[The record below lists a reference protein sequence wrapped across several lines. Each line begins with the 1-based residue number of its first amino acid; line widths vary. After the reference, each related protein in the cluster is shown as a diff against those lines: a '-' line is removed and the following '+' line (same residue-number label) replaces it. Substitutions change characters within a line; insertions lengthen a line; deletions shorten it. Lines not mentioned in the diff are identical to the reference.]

1 MLKRVFMSRSWFDF
15 RNAIRTLIWLG
26 EADEDRD
33 LVVDS
38 MRSLTE
44 KLSKVDREQARGPYF
59 RPRNIF
65 NIHGL
70 PDKDDAVCKA
80 LVALKQRP
88 WFSRLW
94 TLQEAILAQDPVIVC
109 GSWSVPWSA
118 LPLLLATA
126 LRAGFA
132 GWLNADANVLLGGG
146 MVLRIEFQQ
155 EIRRTGLTSPSLPL
169 NIRDST
175 CQTCTE
181 PVDRLWA
188 LLGL

>member
-1 MLKRVFMSRSWFDF
+1 M
-15 RNAIRTLIWLG
+15 LIWLG

-65 NIHGL
+65 NTHGL
-70 PDKDDAVCKA
+70 PDKDDAVYKA

-109 GSWSVPWSA
+109 GSRPVPMVC
-118 LPLLLATA
+118 LTTA
-126 LRAGFA
+126 LGYCSQSWACQLAQRRCECFTWRGHGAPS
-132 GWLNADANVLLGGG
+132 
-146 MVLRIEFQQ
+146 RIPT
-155 EIRRTGLTSPSLPL
+155 RNTKNRTHIALT
-169 NIRDST
+169 
-175 CQTCTE
+175 
-181 PVDRLWA
+181 A
-188 LLGL
+188 FKY